1 MNRKI
6 IWYLLLFIFVLFGFR
21 FGCHEALHGLDGSW
35 AYALNDIHIKGS
47 YIFGKDVFFTF
58 GPLGYLLQP
67 FCCRE
72 IVIQAFIFKMA
83 IIISFIFSLFCFRK
97 RKNSNIFI
105 ALIVLNFVCFGYD
118 MFEFLAVML
127 AMVCLFAKNRVRY
140 SGLILLNLLACFM
153 LFAKFNIGITCIA
166 TLIFTIIASR
176 FKKEFV
182 LVSLTIWA
190 AGLLLITYFYFGSL
204 SILLNWFKVSF
215 TIASGYSEAMLMQL
229 HGLNVFYLAAA
240 LTVLGLYL
248 SLWIDDYKNNA
259 KYSKVFLILLPSM
272 FFMFK
277 SGFVRADMHMMLF
290 FTYILAV
297 VPVLYFFVK
306 NVSVKKLII
315 MYILALIL
323 PIRHISTG
331 CILSFISE
339 LKQGKEIYTTNE
351 YLLPADWVRYT
362 NKTKIE
368 FLPFDFGYIEKN
380 KIIAHYNPILQLYSV
395 YTRELDRISAADYT
409 EQQTDFIVIDR
420 NESIDGRNM
429 ILDNPATWDAIRE
442 NYYVKDFKSNKI
454 LLAKKTKRVSYTYK
468 TFEKG
473 FYKINEDIFVP
484 KRAKKAV
491 VNLELSL
498 IGGGANFLFKLL
510 PLYMYINYNDNETVK
525 LRVVRDVM
533 KNGIYVDELVL
544 TLNDL
549 DNWLRG
555 KETLK
560 NINSIK
566 FYTVLPFLYKK
577 NILIEWQK

>member
-1 MNRKI
+1 MNGKI
-6 IWYLLLFIFVLFGFR
+6 IRYLLLFIFVLFGFR
-21 FGCHEALHGLDGSW
+21 FGCHEALHGLDASW
-35 AYALNDIHIKGS
+35 AYALNDIHDKGT

-83 IIISFIFSLFCFRK
+83 IIIAFIFSLFCFRK
-97 RKNSNIFI
+97 RKNSNLFI

-323 PIRHISTG
+323 PIRHISPG
-331 CILSFISE
+331 CVLSFISE

-395 YTRELDRISAADYT
+395 YTRELDMISAADYT

>member
-21 FGCHEALHGLDGSW
+21 FGCHEALHGLDASW

-83 IIISFIFSLFCFRK
+83 IIIAFIFSLFCFRK
-97 RKNSNIFI
+97 RKNSNIFL

-323 PIRHISTG
+323 PIRHISPG
-331 CILSFISE
+331 CVLSFILE

-351 YLLPADWVRYT
+351 YLLPADWVRDT

-368 FLPFDFGYIEKN
+368 FLPFDFGYIKKN

-395 YTRELDRISAADYT
+395 YTRELDMKSAADYT

-454 LLAKKTKRVSYTYK
+454 LLAKKTKRVSYKYK

-473 FYKINEDIFVP
+473 SYKINEDIFVP
-484 KRAKKAV
+484 KTAKKAV
-491 VNLELSL
+491 VNLELSP
-498 IGGGANFLFKLL
+498 IGGGQTFCLNFC
-510 PLYMYINYNDNETVK
+510 PCIC
-525 LRVVRDVM
+525 
-533 KNGIYVDELVL
+533 
-544 TLNDL
+544 
-549 DNWLRG
+549 
-555 KETLK
+555 
-560 NINSIK
+560 
-566 FYTVLPFLYKK
+566 
-577 NILIEWQK
+577 ILIIMIMKPLNYVWLET

>member
-21 FGCHEALHGLDGSW
+21 FGSHEALHGLDASW

-72 IVIQAFIFKMA
+72 IVIQAFIFKLA
-83 IIISFIFSLFCFRK
+83 IIIAFVFSLFCFRK
-97 RKNSNIFI
+97 RKNSNIFLAFI
-105 ALIVLNFVCFGYD
+105 ALNFVCFGYD

-127 AMVCLFAKNRVRY
+127 SMVCLFAKNRVRY

-323 PIRHISTG
+323 PIRHISPG
-331 CILSFISE
+331 CVLSFISE

-351 YLLPADWVRYT
+351 YLLPADWVRDT

-368 FLPFDFGYIEKN
+368 FLPFDFGYIKKN

>member
-1 MNRKI
+1 MNGKI
-6 IWYLLLFIFVLFGFR
+6 IRYLLLFIFVLFGFR
-21 FGCHEALHGLDGSW
+21 FGCHEALHGLDASW
-35 AYALNDIHIKGS
+35 AYALNDIHDKGT

-83 IIISFIFSLFCFRK
+83 IIIAFIFSLFCFRK

-395 YTRELDRISAADYT
+395 YTRELDMISAADYT

-484 KRAKKAV
+484 QKAKKAV
-491 VNLELSL
+491 VNLELSP

-549 DNWLRG
+549 DNWLRE

>member
-35 AYALNDIHIKGS
+35 VYALNDIHIKGT

-72 IVIQAFIFKMA
+72 IVIQAFIFKMS
-83 IIISFIFSLFCFRK
+83 IIIAFVFSLFCFRK
-97 RKNSNIFI
+97 RKNSNIFLAFI
-105 ALIVLNFVCFGYD
+105 ALNFVCFGCD

-127 AMVCLFAKNRVRY
+127 AMVCLFAKNRAGY
-140 SGLILLNLLACFM
+140 FGLILLNLLAFFM

-166 TLIFTIIASR
+166 TLIFTIIALR

-182 LVSLTIWA
+182 LVSSIIWA
-190 AGLLLITYFYFGSL
+190 AGLLLITYFYFGNL
-204 SILLNWFKVSF
+204 SILLNWFKVSL
-215 TIASGYSEAMLMQL
+215 TIASGYSEAMLWWHYLPEQIYL
-229 HGLNVFYLAAA
+229 VFA
-240 LTVLGLYL
+240 LVILGLFFN
-248 SLWIDDYKNNA
+248 LWINDLKNNG
-259 KYSKVFLILLPSM
+259 KYSKIFLVIFPSM

-395 YTRELDRISAADYT
+395 YTRELDMISAADYT

-491 VNLELSL
+491 VNLASTR
-498 IGGGANFLFKLL
+498 NK
-510 PLYMYINYNDNETVK
+510 
-525 LRVVRDVM
+525 
-533 KNGIYVDELVL
+533 
-544 TLNDL
+544 
-549 DNWLRG
+549 
-555 KETLK
+555 
-560 NINSIK
+560 
-566 FYTVLPFLYKK
+566 
-577 NILIEWQK
+577 

>member
-35 AYALNDIHIKGS
+35 VYALNDIHIKGT

-72 IVIQAFIFKMA
+72 IVIQAFIFKMS
-83 IIISFIFSLFCFRK
+83 IIIAFVFSLFCFRK
-97 RKNSNIFI
+97 RKNSNIFL
-105 ALIVLNFVCFGYD
+105 ALIALNFVCFGCD

-127 AMVCLFAKNRVRY
+127 AMVCLLAKNRARY
-140 SGLILLNLLACFM
+140 AGLILLNLLACFM

-166 TLIFTIIASR
+166 TLIFTIIALR

-182 LVSLTIWA
+182 LVSSTIWA
-190 AGLLLITYFYFGSL
+190 AGLLLITYFYFGNL
-204 SILLNWFKVSF
+204 SIFLNWFKVSL
-215 TIASGYSEAMLMQL
+215 TIASGYSEAMLWWHYLPEQIYL
-229 HGLNVFYLAAA
+229 VFA
-240 LTVLGLYL
+240 LVILGLFFN
-248 SLWIDDYKNNA
+248 LWINDLKNNG
-259 KYSKVFLILLPSM
+259 KYSKIFLVIFPSM

-277 SGFVRADMHMMLF
+277 SGFVRADMHKMLF

-306 NVSVKKLII
+306 NISVKKLII

-323 PIRHISTG
+323 PISHISTG
-331 CILSFISE
+331 CVLSFISK
-339 LKQGKEIYTTNE
+339 LKHGKGIYATNE
-351 YLLPADWVRYT
+351 YLLPADWVRDT
-362 NKTKIE
+362 GKAKIE
-368 FLPFDFGYIEKN
+368 FLPFEFGYIEKN

-395 YTRELDRISAADYT
+395 YTRELDMISAADYT

-442 NYYVKDFKSNKI
+442 NYYVRDFKSNKI

-473 FYKINEDIFVP
+473 SYKINEDIFVP
-484 KRAKKAV
+484 KTAKKAV
-491 VNLELSL
+491 VNLELSP

-549 DNWLRG
+549 DNWLRE

>member
-1 MNRKI
+1 MNGKI
-6 IWYLLLFIFVLFGFR
+6 IRYLLLFIFVLFGFR
-21 FGCHEALHGLDGSW
+21 FGCHEALHGLDASW
-35 AYALNDIHIKGS
+35 AYALNDIHDKGT

-83 IIISFIFSLFCFRK
+83 IIIAFIFSLFCFRK
-97 RKNSNIFI
+97 RKNSNIFL

-331 CILSFISE
+331 CVLSFISE

-351 YLLPADWVRYT
+351 YLLPADWVRDT

-368 FLPFDFGYIEKN
+368 FLPFEFGYIEKN

-395 YTRELDRISAADYT
+395 YTRELDMISAADYT

-491 VNLELSL
+491 VNLELSP

>member
-1 MNRKI
+1 
-6 IWYLLLFIFVLFGFR
+6 
-21 FGCHEALHGLDGSW
+21 
-35 AYALNDIHIKGS
+35 
-47 YIFGKDVFFTF
+47 
-58 GPLGYLLQP
+58 
-67 FCCRE
+67 
-72 IVIQAFIFKMA
+72 
-83 IIISFIFSLFCFRK
+83 
-97 RKNSNIFI
+97 
-105 ALIVLNFVCFGYD
+105 
-118 MFEFLAVML
+118 
-127 AMVCLFAKNRVRY
+127 
-140 SGLILLNLLACFM
+140 
-153 LFAKFNIGITCIA
+153 
-166 TLIFTIIASR
+166 
-176 FKKEFV
+176 
-182 LVSLTIWA
+182 
-190 AGLLLITYFYFGSL
+190 
-204 SILLNWFKVSF
+204 
-215 TIASGYSEAMLMQL
+215 
-229 HGLNVFYLAAA
+229 
-240 LTVLGLYL
+240 
-248 SLWIDDYKNNA
+248 
-259 KYSKVFLILLPSM
+259 
-272 FFMFK
+272 
-277 SGFVRADMHMMLF
+277 
-290 FTYILAV
+290 
-297 VPVLYFFVK
+297 
-306 NVSVKKLII
+306 

-323 PIRHISTG
+323 PIRHISPG
-331 CILSFISE
+331 CVLSFILK

-351 YLLPADWVRYT
+351 YLLPADWVRDT

-368 FLPFDFGYIEKN
+368 FLPFDFGYIKKN

-454 LLAKKTKRVSYTYK
+454 LLAKKTKRVSYKYK

-473 FYKINEDIFVP
+473 SYKINEDIFVP
-484 KRAKKAV
+484 KTAKKAV
-491 VNLELSL
+491 VNLELSP